1 MPMSTFMGS
10 LTAPEPSAALSN
22 GGESFMSATLMAPL
36 NELQALAH
44 ILFHSLS
51 PVQTK
56 PPPAPPL
63 SAFLQCDDALS
74 SAVNLAQKHQ
84 IKQRRIDALE
94 VEVLELEARWRVIA
108 TELEKGKRELE
119 ELIEE
124 GENRVRAI
132 EEAKKGQFA
141 SSTARKLI
149 QILNSPQLQYHTP
162 NFSPMPRASV
172 PSRLHRQIC
181 PLLVCWVNR
190 RHHCSFRH
198 FQTKKRCAGGALMQ
212 KHLWGCLGKPI
223 PLEDVR

>member
-1 MPMSTFMGS
+1 MPNRCGSTSMSGP
-10 LTAPEPSAALSN
+10 LTAPEPSAALRN
-22 GGESFMSATLMAPL
+22 GAESSMSTTLMTPL

-44 ILFHSLS
+44 TLFQSLS

-74 SAVNLAQKHQ
+74 AAVNLAQKHQ

-124 GENRVRAI
+124 GEKRVRAI
-132 EEAKKGQFA
+132 EEAKKGRFA
-141 SSTARKLI
+141 FSTARKLI
-149 QILNSPQLQYHTP
+149 QILHSPQLRSHTP
-162 NFSPMPRASV
+162 NFSPTPRASA
-172 PSRLHRQIC
+172 PSRLHHQIC
-181 PLLVCWVNR
+181 PLSVC
-190 RHHCSFRH
+190 
-198 FQTKKRCAGGALMQ
+198 
-212 KHLWGCLGKPI
+212 
-223 PLEDVR
+223 